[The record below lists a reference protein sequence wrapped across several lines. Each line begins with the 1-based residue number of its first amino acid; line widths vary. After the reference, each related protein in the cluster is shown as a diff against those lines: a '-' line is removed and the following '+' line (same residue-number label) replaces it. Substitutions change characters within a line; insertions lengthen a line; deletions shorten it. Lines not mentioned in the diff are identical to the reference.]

1 MLIERSVNKLH
12 CWYWVKNFVILESVI
27 CCCNVNYLAGATDS
41 LSNCIAS
48 CLLMQCWKIMW
59 NHHSAETKSIFTYIS
74 MMWLPWW
81 WRGSEEARN
90 AWFWGPQCTHRAPL
104 AGGFPPQH
112 PRGFTMYHPRRGK
125 GPKVALLPCAI
136 WYPVW
141 TILLLNRLERLLY
154 MVKWGK
160 EDGIPVSRDKLR

>member
-90 AWFWGPQCTHRAPL
+90 AWFWGSQCTHRAPL

-125 GPKVALLPCAI
+125 GPKVALLPVHMVPWVDHFAPKQTGKAPVHGEVGKRR
-136 WYPVW
+136 WY
-141 TILLLNRLERLLY
+141 
-154 MVKWGK
+154 
-160 EDGIPVSRDKLR
+160 SCFLR